1 MSELLR
7 LHLQFFAEGGEGGE
21 GSEDSGTADKGG
33 SDDTSWIDDLYSG
46 DDESKDTTK
55 DEGMIPKS
63 RFDTVNSKYKELS
76 ISSQKTAGD
85 YEALKTTHGEAEAA
99 LKVSGERVTALEGV
113 IKSLVDAQLEQIDES
128 YHDLIPQD
136 KTIEQQLD
144 WIVKAQA
151 KGMFGMGK
159 GSYEIEI
166 GGMTNPGS
174 GRKGG
179 RSTEGA
185 NPLQLLTMGYGK

>member
-1 MSELLR
+1 
-7 LHLQFFAEGGEGGE
+7 
-21 GSEDSGTADKGG
+21 
-33 SDDTSWIDDLYSG
+33 
-46 DDESKDTTK
+46 
-55 DEGMIPKS
+55 MIPKS

>member
-21 GSEDSGTADKGG
+21 GSEGSGTADKGG
-33 SDDTSWIDDLYSG
+33 SDDTSWIDDLY
-46 DDESKDTTK
+46 KDTTK